1 MKEKS
6 HLQYMLNQKNELLDM
21 ESKKVA
27 ALNIMINQNEQTK
40 RRLEQELAKERT
52 NNSTPKPKELQQ
64 KLEELRLQ
72 NSLFSTQLVES
83 KTSIERLTI

>member
-27 ALNIMINQNEQTK
+27 ALNIMIN
-40 RRLEQELAKERT
+40 
-52 NNSTPKPKELQQ
+52 
-64 KLEELRLQ
+64 
-72 NSLFSTQLVES
+72 
-83 KTSIERLTI
+83 